1 MKFQILIPQYQETE
15 EVIKP
20 LLDSIEVQQNVDLKK
35 DVGVIICNDGSDI
48 ILSDEFFNQG
58 IAIPKLLPLST
69 LALPLPNEYIKE
81 FIPNFG

>member
-1 MKFQILIPQYQETE
+1 MIFKTTYSKIKKGDFTFPVTCKISSEAKN
-15 EVIKP
+15 VIKK
-20 LLDSIEVQQNVDLKK
+20 ILKVNPK
-35 DVGVIICNDGSDI
+35 EIPTLND